1 MEKLVVKYQLFPSAF
16 WHHLPYCLSHL
27 DVVGP
32 SLAAEAGVLR
42 NRHHFFSHVP
52 EPFQSQNAVENSC
65 STADVCGRVS
75 SWAQMSGLRGRRWGS
90 ATGALAVARRSFL
103 SLCCRRS
110 SLVRRFPILCMS
122 SGRVSGPTWLLR
134 TERFSPLVSPVDGS
148 KGLVRHSPKLM

>member
-1 MEKLVVKYQLFPSAF
+1 MGRWVVKYQFFPSAF
-16 WHHLPYCLSHL
+16 WHHLPYFLSHL
-27 DVVGP
+27 DVVP
-32 SLAAEAGVLR
+32 SCRSRG
-42 NRHHFFSHVP
+42 SSKP
-52 EPFQSQNAVENSC
+52 TPFLLSRSRATCNAVENSC
-65 STADVCGRVS
+65 STADVSGRVS

-134 TERFSPLVSPVDGS
+134 TKRFSPLVSPVDGS
-148 KGLVRHSPKLM
+148 KGLVRHSPKLL